1 MPLGNYT
8 LHEQPAELQNPLNI
22 NLNRNRN
29 ANPAPL
35 PGVETEEERT
45 VRLQAEARRQ
55 AREHRENRIRAVRRN
70 CRILMPETVFNRRSV
85 SVQGEVY
92 AERSIESIGAGKRKT
107 RQGWKRSALYQKE
120 ANARLVENGVEAFEA
135 GLAERFREH
144 ALLES
149 EHLKSQAPKIF
160 V

>member
-120 ANARLVENGVEAFEA
+120 ANARLVETAWKLLRRAWRSGSGNM
-135 GLAERFREH
+135 RFWSR
-144 ALLES
+144 S
-149 EHLKSQAPKIF
+149 I
-160 V
+160 